1 MSELSMHSL
10 HSTLRERI
18 VEHVFVGEALRTLW
32 RRGVTDVE
40 VLRSEFDA
48 HGYDLVM
55 ARGQIVRH
63 IQFKTGVRQKPAPV
77 SVGRALADKPSGCVI
92 WILVSLG
99 LDLGPFWWFG
109 AAPGEPL
116 PDLSSFAS
124 PKRIGRR
131 ETGERPLRVN
141 HSNVPASMFRRVE
154 TISEVLELLFGNL
167 PFAARPTVLEDT
179 ALRNSKGP
187 LATTDDLFRSFV
199 EDRAMMKTCYRRL
212 ARVGGPAAV
221 NPRQPIARPPRLFND
236 RPASPATAV

>member
-1 MSELSMHSL
+1 MRPFQIAAKVVVPHPLGYAEVPAPRHEVDMVELSMHSV

-32 RRGVTDVE
+32 RRGITDVE

-55 ARGQIVRH
+55 GRGAVVRH
-63 IQFKTGVRQKPAPV
+63 IQFKTGIRSKPAPV

-92 WILVSLG
+92 WISVSLT

-109 AAPGEPL
+109 AVPGQPL

-131 ETGERPLRVN
+131 ESGERPLRTN
-141 HSNVPASMFRRVE
+141 HSKVPASRFRRVE
-154 TISEVLELLFGNL
+154 TL
-167 PFAARPTVLEDT
+167 D
-179 ALRNSKGP
+179 
-187 LATTDDLFRSFV
+187 
-199 EDRAMMKTCYRRL
+199 
-212 ARVGGPAAV
+212 
-221 NPRQPIARPPRLFND
+221 
-236 RPASPATAV
+236 